1 MEASAIR
8 PRVGEEAREGI
19 PVSEPGVPKAAI
31 AEAAEFIRALSTA
44 RQTYTL
50 YPPEHPKR
58 TETVHRSL
66 EAVRRLR
73 QAMRDDP
80 VLFVARHALYL
91 GPVLL
96 PRVTLSRYALV
107 DAFEKAGI
115 RSIEP
120 FPHVSASDIDKLV
133 QIALG
138 ELSRETL
145 LEGMA
150 LNRVRPAADAHG
162 DEEGVTLPGLQRT
175 YAYGLEVLRDTA
187 ASIAA
192 DRPVDLAACNRV
204 VQELSDQIVRDP
216 TQALMLATVRSHDE
230 YTYYHMLNVCLLSIA
245 LGYAVGLGQD
255 QILAL
260 GLGALLHDVGKVNVP
275 VDVLQHV
282 GALSGDQWRLV
293 QRHPVE
299 GAAIIFAT
307 GDSLFQSTAAIVL
320 EHHSAYDLSGYPVL
334 SGRPHPSLPARMV
347 AVADCFDAVT
357 TTRPYR
363 KAEERRQALNI
374 LLAGAGRGY
383 DPRVVRTFV
392 RLLGLFP
399 VGSLVRLTNK
409 AIGVVVRNHDRL
421 LSRPRVRIML
431 NSNGDPC
438 DPYEVDLSEREADG
452 SFRWHVERSM
462 DPAEVGVDMVSLVLS
477 GEIEQAIPDKE
488 PDEPGEAGLLHD
500 PGHGEPKPEGYED
513 SHAEAGASLN

>member
-1 MEASAIR
+1 VTGPSVPRTAISEA
-8 PRVGEEAREGI
+8 GE
-19 PVSEPGVPKAAI
+19 V
-31 AEAAEFIRALSTA
+31 IRALSTA

-50 YPPEHPKR
+50 YPADHPKR
-58 TETVHRSL
+58 IEAVTRSL

-73 QAMRDDP
+73 HAMRGDF

-120 FPHVSASDIDKLV
+120 FQVVSASDIDTLIRIV
-133 QIALG
+133 LG
-138 ELSRETL
+138 ELPRETP

-150 LNRVRPAADAHG
+150 LNRVRPAVDGG
-162 DEEGVTLPGLQRT
+162 DDEDGVPLPGLQRT

-187 ASIAA
+187 AAIAA
-192 DRPVDLAACNRV
+192 DRLVDLAACNQV
-204 VQELSDQIVRDP
+204 VHELSDQIVRDP

-245 LGYAVGLGQD
+245 LGYAVGLNQD

-282 GALSGDQWRLV
+282 GALSNEQWHLV

-299 GAAIIFAT
+299 GAAIIFGT
-307 GDSLFQSTAAIVL
+307 GDTLFQATAAIVL
-320 EHHSAYDLSGYPVL
+320 EHHAAYDLSGYPTL
-334 SGRPHPSLPARMV
+334 SGRSHPSLPARMV

-409 AIGVVVRNHDRL
+409 AIGVVVRNHYRL
-421 LSRPRVRIML
+421 LSRPKVRIML
-431 NSNGDPC
+431 NANGDLC
-438 DPYEVDLSEREADG
+438 DPHEVDLSERDSAG
-452 SFRWHVERSM
+452 NFRWNVERSM
-462 DPAEVGVDMVSLVLS
+462 DPAEVGVDMVSLVLA
-477 GEIEQAIPDKE
+477 GEFEQAVPEKE
-488 PDEPGEAGLLHD
+488 PSERGLLHD
-500 PGHGEPKPEGYED
+500 PGHSESKPEGYEH
-513 SHAEAGASLN
+513 SPAEAGASLT

>member
-1 MEASAIR
+1 MSTPDV
-8 PRVGEEAREGI
+8 PRG
-19 PVSEPGVPKAAI
+19 AI

-50 YPPEHPKR
+50 YPADHPKR
-58 TETVHRSL
+58 VEAVQGAL

-73 QAMRDDP
+73 HAMRSDP

-107 DAFEKAGI
+107 DAFEKAEI
-115 RSIEP
+115 RSIEALQL
-120 FPHVSASDIDKLV
+120 VSASDIDKLV
-133 QIALG
+133 RMVLG

-150 LNRVRPAADAHG
+150 LNRVRPAVDSD
-162 DEEGVTLPGLQRT
+162 DEDGVPLPGLQRT
-175 YAYGLEVLRDTA
+175 YAFGLEVLRDTA
-187 ASIAA
+187 AAIAA

-245 LGYAVGLGQD
+245 LGYAVGLHQD
-255 QILAL
+255 QILGL

-282 GALSGDQWRLV
+282 GALSVEQWRLV

-299 GAAIIFAT
+299 GAAIIFGT
-307 GDSLFQSTAAIVL
+307 GETLFQSTAAIVL
-320 EHHSAYDLSGYPVL
+320 EHHAAYDLSGYPGL

-421 LSRPRVRIML
+421 LSRPKVRIML
-431 NSNGDPC
+431 DPNGDPC
-438 DPYEVDLSEREADG
+438 DAYEVDLSARDSDG
-452 SFRWHVERSM
+452 SFRWNVERSM
-462 DPAEVGVDMVSLVLS
+462 DPGEVGVDMVSLVLS
-477 GEIEQAIPDKE
+477 GDVEPTVPAKE
-488 PDEPGEAGLLHD
+488 ASEAGLLHD
-500 PGHGEPKPEGYED
+500 PGHSEPKPAGYQD
-513 SHAEAGASLN
+513 SPAEAGASLS

>member
-1 MEASAIR
+1 MS
-8 PRVGEEAREGI
+8 GQG
-19 PVSEPGVPKAAI
+19 VSRAAI
-31 AEAAEFIRALSTA
+31 SGAAEFIRAFSTA

-50 YPPEHPKR
+50 YPPDHPKR
-58 TETVHRSL
+58 VEAVQSAL
-66 EAVRRLR
+66 EAVRKLR
-73 QAMRDDP
+73 HAVRGDP

-107 DAFEKAGI
+107 DALEKAGI

-120 FPHVSASDIDKLV
+120 LQFVSPADIDKLV
-133 QIALG
+133 RIALG
-138 ELSRETL
+138 ELPRETL
-145 LEGMA
+145 LEGLA
-150 LNRVRPAADAHG
+150 LNRVRPAVDSADG
-162 DEEGVTLPGLQRT
+162 EDGIPLPGLQRT
-175 YAYGLEVLRDTA
+175 YAFGLEVLRDTA
-187 ASIAA
+187 AAISA

-204 VQELSDQIVRDP
+204 VQQLSDQIVRDP

-245 LGYAVGLGQD
+245 LGYAVGLHQD
-255 QILAL
+255 QILSL

-282 GALSGDQWRLV
+282 GALSTEQWRLV

-299 GAAIIFAT
+299 GAAIMFGT
-307 GDSLFQSTAAIVL
+307 GETLFQSTAAIVL
-320 EHHSAYDLSGYPVL
+320 EHHAAYDLSGYPTL
-334 SGRPHPSLPARMV
+334 SGRPYPSLPARMV

-399 VGSLVRLTNK
+399 VGSLVRLTSG

-421 LSRPRVRIML
+421 LSRPKVQIML

-438 DPYEVDLSEREADG
+438 DSYEVDLSERDSDG
-452 SFRWHVERSM
+452 SYRWNVERSM
-462 DPAEVGVDMVSLVLS
+462 DPGEVGLDMVSLVLS
-477 GEIEQAIPDKE
+477 GEVEPAPLPKE
-488 PDEPGEAGLLHD
+488 TGEPGLLHD
-500 PGHGEPKPEGYED
+500 PGHSEPKPDGYED
-513 SHAEAGASLN
+513 SHAEASAALS

>member
-1 MEASAIR
+1 VSGQEV
-8 PRVGEEAREGI
+8 PR
-19 PVSEPGVPKAAI
+19 AAI
-31 AEAAEFIRALSTA
+31 TEAAEFIRAMSTA

-50 YPPEHPKR
+50 YPPDHPKR
-58 TETVHRSL
+58 L
-66 EAVRRLR
+66 EAVGKALEGVRRLR
-73 QAMRDDP
+73 QAMRGDP

-107 DAFEKAGI
+107 DAFEKAGV

-120 FPHVSASDIDKLV
+120 LQFVSSSDIDKLV
-133 QIALG
+133 RIALG
-138 ELSRETL
+138 ELPHETL

-150 LNRVRPAADAHG
+150 LNRVQPAVGADE
-162 DEEGVTLPGLQRT
+162 DEDGVPLPGLQRT
-175 YAYGLEVLRDTA
+175 YAFGLEVLRDTA

-245 LGYAVGLGQD
+245 LGYAVGLNQD

-282 GALSGDQWRLV
+282 GALSVEQWRLV

-299 GAAIIFAT
+299 GAAIIFGT
-307 GDSLFQSTAAIVL
+307 GDTLFQTTAAIVL
-320 EHHSAYDLSGYPVL
+320 EHHAAYDLSGYPSL
-334 SGRPHPSLPARMV
+334 SGRPYPSLPARMV

-399 VGSLVRLTNK
+399 VGSLVRLTDK
-409 AIGVVVRNHDRL
+409 SIGVVVRNHDRL
-421 LSRPRVRIML
+421 LSRPKVRIML
-431 NSNGDPC
+431 DATGSPC
-438 DPYEVDLSEREADG
+438 DPYEVDLSERDPDG
-452 SFRWHVERSM
+452 GFRWNVERSM
-462 DPAEVGVDMVSLVLS
+462 DPGEVGLDMVSLVLS
-477 GEIEQAIPDKE
+477 GEIEASAPTKE
-488 PDEPGEAGLLHD
+488 PAEPGLLHD
-500 PGHGEPKPEGYED
+500 PGHSEPKPEGYED
-513 SHAEAGASLN
+513 SHAEAGASLT

>member
-1 MEASAIR
+1 LTGPS
-8 PRVGEEAREGI
+8 
-19 PVSEPGVPKAAI
+19 VPKAAVT
-31 AEAAEFIRALSTA
+31 EAAEVIRALSTA

-50 YPPEHPKR
+50 YPAEHPKR
-58 TETVHRSL
+58 I
-66 EAVRRLR
+66 EAVNRALESIRRLR
-73 QAMRDDP
+73 HATRGDP

-107 DAFEKAGI
+107 DAFEKAGV
-115 RSIEP
+115 RSIEA
-120 FPHVSASDIDKLV
+120 FQVVSVADIDKLIRIV
-133 QIALG
+133 LG
-138 ELSRETL
+138 ELARETV

-150 LNRVRPAADAHG
+150 LNRLRPAVDA
-162 DEEGVTLPGLQRT
+162 EEGEEGIPLPGLQRT

-187 ASIAA
+187 AAIAA
-192 DRPVDLAACNRV
+192 DRPVDLAACSQV
-204 VQELSDQIVRDP
+204 VHELSDQIVRDP

-245 LGYAVGLGQD
+245 MGYAVGLSQD

-282 GALSGDQWRLV
+282 GALSVEQWRMV

-299 GAAIIFAT
+299 GAAIIFGT
-307 GDSLFQSTAAIVL
+307 GDTLFQATAAIVL
-320 EHHSAYDLSGYPVL
+320 EHHAAYDLSGYPTL

-409 AIGVVVRNHDRL
+409 AIGVVVRNHERL
-421 LSRPRVRIML
+421 LSRPKVRIML
-431 NSNGDPC
+431 NANGDRC
-438 DPYEVDLSEREADG
+438 EPYEIDLSERDSAG
-452 SFRWHVERSM
+452 SFRWNVERSM
-462 DPAEVGVDMVSLVLS
+462 DPTEVGVDMVSLVLA
-477 GEIEQAIPDKE
+477 GEFE
-488 PDEPGEAGLLHD
+488 PAVPEKGPSEPGLLHD
-500 PGHGEPKPEGYED
+500 PGHSESKPDGYVD
-513 SHAEAGASLN
+513 SHADAGVSLT